1 MSLLDINQ
9 SVYFLHFSAGFL
21 YWFKSFCKFS
31 CILFIMHVDSFI
43 HMHNISQCLSL
54 SQKILFMYYFSV
66 HLVEYFFT
74 SLIPRSCFSAI
85 VPDQRRQRDWEN
97 ARERIRESYLQMA
110 RLETDTQVEVWPDKQ
125 KGTEKHIQIDEHLDR
140 PTYKAVDQRN
150 RLNISAILKFI
161 PPLPIWVENLHF

>member
-1 MSLLDINQ
+1 
-9 SVYFLHFSAGFL
+9 
-21 YWFKSFCKFS
+21 
-31 CILFIMHVDSFI
+31 
-43 HMHNISQCLSL
+43 
-54 SQKILFMYYFSV
+54 
-66 HLVEYFFT
+66 
-74 SLIPRSCFSAI
+74 
-85 VPDQRRQRDWEN
+85 
-97 ARERIRESYLQMA
+97 MA